1 MLRRI
6 RTAIVALVATA
17 ALVPLAAPPASAA
30 APKKLTILVTNDDGV
45 SAPGIDALVTAL
57 KKLPNVKVTVVAPL
71 SNQSGTGDKTTEGGP
86 PEAADTAT
94 ASGVKAQAV
103 DGFPAD
109 SVLRALDDGVKAKL
123 VVSGINQG
131 QNLGPVVNASGT
143 VGAAKTAVRNGIPAL
158 AVSQGIVAEPDQPDY
173 ATGVRYAIDWVK
185 QHRKNLTGKKPTV
198 ELVNLNVPTCLTG
211 KVRGLDDD
219 VASATAGD
227 AVGQSDCNSTATGFT
242 DDVQAFN
249 NGYATLTVVP
259 AT

>member
-1 MLRRI
+1 MLPRRSCSRGAVKPI
-6 RTAIVALVATA
+6 PSRTSS
-17 ALVPLAAPPASAA
+17 P
-30 APKKLTILVTNDDGV
+30 
-45 SAPGIDALVTAL
+45 
-57 KKLPNVKVTVVAPL
+57 
-71 SNQSGTGDKTTEGGP
+71 
-86 PEAADTAT
+86 TAT
-94 ASGVKAQAV
+94 ASGTKAQAV

-109 SVLRALDDGVKAKL
+109 SVLRALDDGAKPKL

-158 AVSQGIVAEPDQPDY
+158 AVSQGIVAEPDTPDY
-173 ATGVRYAIDWVK
+173 PTGVRYAIDWVK
-185 QHRKNLTGKKPTV
+185 QHRKNLTGKKPKV
-198 ELVNLNVPTCLTG
+198 EVENLNVPTCLTG

-227 AVGQSDCNSTATGFT
+227 AVGQSDCASTATGFT
-242 DDVQAFN
+242 DDVTAFN

>member
-57 KKLPNVKVTVVAPL
+57 RKLPNVKVTVVAPL
-71 SNQSGTGDKTTEGGP
+71 SNQSGTGDKTTEGGS

-94 ASGVKAQAV
+94 ASGTKARAV

-109 SVLRALDDGVKAKL
+109 SVLRALEDGVKPKL

-143 VGAAKTAVRNGIPAL
+143 VGAAKTAVRNGIPR
-158 AVSQGIVAEPDQPDY
+158 S
-173 ATGVRYAIDWVK
+173 R
-185 QHRKNLTGKKPTV
+185 
-198 ELVNLNVPTCLTG
+198 
-211 KVRGLDDD
+211 
-219 VASATAGD
+219 
-227 AVGQSDCNSTATGFT
+227 
-242 DDVQAFN
+242 
-249 NGYATLTVVP
+249 
-259 AT
+259 